1 MKSGPPK
8 SNDVKR
14 VTKQEARL
22 LNEGL
27 STKETAKSSTTSDTI
42 QPEVWIAFGLVSSL
56 VLQIV
61 AVSLLIKDTDN

>member
-14 VTKQEARL
+14 VTKQEARPS
-22 LNEGL
+22 NEGL
-27 STKETAKSSTTSDTI
+27 STKETAKRSTISDTI
-42 QPEVWIAFGLVSSL
+42 QPEVWILSGLVSSL

-61 AVSLLIKDTDN
+61 AVSLLIKDTD